1 MIRMRWILAP
11 SLAAV
16 ALAQAVLMTG
26 PARARQAGEVV
37 QATPSAAAVDL
48 LNRNLASLSR
58 NPQDVTALLGAGQ
71 AALDLGDVQAA
82 NGFFTR
88 ANMVNPQLGKAKL
101 GLAVVQIALRQPD
114 SAAEN
119 FDAAQALG
127 EQPTGRL
134 AERGMAYDLTGQQDK
149 AQRDYL
155 AALRANAGDEP
166 ARLRYAVSL
175 GISGKVSDADRQL
188 EQALA
193 AGDRE
198 AWRMRAFIYAMNGRM
213 TDARKV
219 TQSVMPKGLADALD
233 PYMQRLPLLT
243 PSQKASAAYYGE
255 FPTNVLR
262 LAAPEPVR
270 DRDVQVAAAT
280 PDTGKRNRR
289 PSVAERREARE
300 AETRQTREAQAREAD
315 ARKIREAQ
323 SRAATARP
331 VTPPL
336 QSATTL
342 ASAAPIRAAT
352 PPPARR
358 ESPPPAPVRQDA
370 LQPAQSSAQAPAP
383 QQSFEAPATVSLSAT
398 NVESAAP
405 RQTQLQ
411 GPIDPGAILASAP
424 TPRPVQATTP
434 APVQAAPQ
442 PAPST
447 ASPGFSAA
455 AQPITSPLPSLADA
469 LSALSIPE
477 GERQAVPAADLSA
490 VARIQEQRRKAAE
503 VTAAKAKADAEAKA
517 KAEAAKKAEAE
528 RKAKLAANPSRSW
541 VQVATGRDVDA
552 LAFDLR
558 RLRRSYA
565 EAIGDQPGWTA
576 EWGATR
582 RLLIGP
588 FKKIEDAKAIVTK
601 ITKSGGDAFLWQ
613 SEAGEEVAKIGGK

>member
-1 MIRMRWILAP
+1 MKRTCWILAP

-16 ALAQAVLMTG
+16 ALVQAVLMTG
-26 PARARQAGEVV
+26 SAHARQSGEVV
-37 QATPSAAAVDL
+37 QATPSAAAVDS

-101 GLAVVQIALRQPD
+101 GLAVVQIALRQPG

-134 AERGMAYDLTGQQDK
+134 SDRGMAYDLTGQQDK

-155 AALRANAGDEP
+155 AALRTNASDAP

-213 TDARKV
+213 ADARKV

-243 PSQKASAAYYGE
+243 PGQKASAAYYGE
-255 FPTNVLR
+255 FPANVLR
-262 LAAPEPVR
+262 LAAPEAVR
-270 DRDVQVAAAT
+270 EVQVAAVA

-289 PSVAERREARE
+289 PSAAERREAE
-300 AETRQTREAQAREAD
+300 ARQTREAQARETE
-315 ARKIREAQ
+315 ARRLREAQ
-323 SRAATARP
+323 SRAASARP
-331 VTPPL
+331 ATPPP
-336 QSATTL
+336 ATTL
-342 ASAAPIRAAT
+342 ASAAPIRAA
-352 PPPARR
+352 
-358 ESPPPAPVRQDA
+358 SPPPVPARQDA
-370 LQPAQSSAQAPAP
+370 VQPAQSPFRDSTPAP
-383 QQSFEAPATVSLSAT
+383 QQSFEAPATVSLAAS
-398 NVESAAP
+398 NVEPAAP
-405 RQTQLQ
+405 RQAQLQ
-411 GPIDPGAILASAP
+411 GPIDPGAIMASAP
-424 TPRPVQATTP
+424 TPRPAQVTAPASVQS
-434 APVQAAPQ
+434 V
-442 PAPST
+442 PST

-455 AQPITSPLPSLADA
+455 AQPIAPSLPSLADA

-477 GERQAVPAADLSA
+477 GERRSAAVSADFSA
-490 VARIQEQRRKAAE
+490 VARIQQQRRKAAE
-503 VTAAKAKADAEAKA
+503 VSAAKVKADAEAKA

-565 EAIGDQPGWTA
+565 EAIGDQPGWTV

-588 FKKIEDAKAIVTK
+588 FKKVEDARAIVTK
-601 ITKSGGDAFLWQ
+601 ITKSGGDAFVWQ
-613 SEAGEEVAKIGGK
+613 SEAGEEVAKIGK